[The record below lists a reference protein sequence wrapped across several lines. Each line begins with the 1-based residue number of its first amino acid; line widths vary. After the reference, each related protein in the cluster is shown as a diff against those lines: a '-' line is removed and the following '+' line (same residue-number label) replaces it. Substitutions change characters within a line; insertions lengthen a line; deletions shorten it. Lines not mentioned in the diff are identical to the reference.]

1 MIFLIRYSKYDHNF
15 YFDNFHIY
23 IDMYIL
29 PLHWSTHNI
38 FFYNVFFYNCIH
50 FLPHTCCL
58 IFSAL
63 ICPLQPQFS
72 REKRLDFFVI
82 NSVWHFPFVLILLY
96 CDNPC
101 IYNVY
106 YKIINFGNIHSI
118 ILSIWTFCIYS
129 PDFLQLK
136 V

>member
-15 YFDNFHIY
+15 YCDNFHIY

-29 PLHWSTHNI
+29 PLHCSTHNI

-50 FLPHTCCL
+50 FLPQTCCL

-63 ICPLQPQFS
+63 IYPLQPQFS
-72 REKRLDFFVI
+72 SEKHLDFLII
-82 NSVWHFPFVLILLY
+82 NSVLHFPFVLSLLY
-96 CDNPC
+96 YDNPC
-101 IYNVY
+101 IYNVH

-118 ILSIWTFCIYS
+118 ILSI
-129 PDFLQLK
+129 
-136 V
+136 